1 MTGLG
6 SKAPKLP
13 PKQHDQ
19 DVLPRPPELP
29 PKADKRMKELLP
41 VPPKNLPLSKPPKC
55 FQKDTE
61 NDVSIEPPK
70 LSLPPKFLPNRCKR
84 VIEQDPPPRPP
95 KLLPPPKNED
105 RRITQPDLPPKSAKS
120 SKSSL
125 NKPSVSAPLKVWY
138 NFVRHGQLQVNLKVY
153 FLCHIVYWKY

>member
-19 DVLPRPPELP
+19 DVLPRPPKLP

-41 VPPKNLPLSKPPKC
+41 IPPKYLLPPKPPKL
-55 FQKDTE
+55 FQKDYEDTE
-61 NDVSIEPPK
+61 NNVSVEPPK
-70 LSLPPKFLPNRCKR
+70 LLPPPKFLPNGGRR

-95 KLLPPPKNED
+95 KLLPPRKFLSNED
-105 RRITQPDLPPKSAKS
+105 RRITH
-120 SKSSL
+120 
-125 NKPSVSAPLKVWY
+125 NKPAVNAPLKVWY
-138 NFVRHGQLQVNLKVY
+138 RIAGKFGGENVWRIYSFKRLVEKRLMN
-153 FLCHIVYWKY
+153 